1 MNDLH
6 KCTDFFDK
14 LFETSENLPTLPGIA
29 AKLLQAFQKE
39 NPDIDEIG
47 KILST
52 DPPLSAKVLKIVN
65 SSFYS
70 LPSKITSVNHA
81 IKLLGINCVKN
92 LALSFSL
99 VNKFNSKASKT
110 LDHALF
116 WKDSLIGAIAVKL
129 IGEKIIKS
137 FSDSDDIFFLGLLQ
151 NIGLFTLSCCMP
163 KQYDL
168 VMAQFHKNGSQVH
181 EVESQSLG
189 YNHMEIGEYLIKSWG
204 LPDTF
209 YTPIGYH
216 HYPQRLTSARDD
228 IHTLT
233 KVLHLSSLYIEL
245 FNHSSDVGLQMATIE
260 QRVKDYGFD
269 ETIDIHEVGKT
280 INQQASDILPIFE
293 IEFKDENE
301 YAQLLETAKA
311 EIANLSAELI
321 NNLLDQRQEINLLRQ
336 QVGCDSMTNLN
347 NHQRFR
353 ELLQQEISR
362 SHRYNHPLSVIFAD
376 IDHFKSVNDTYGHL
390 AGDRVIKIVAGCL
403 LKELRESD
411 HLARY
416 GGEEFAAILPETD
429 KDDAWMAA
437 ERLRKAIDSL
447 RIAHGDS
454 LIHVTMSFGIA
465 LLKPGEEISLDELIS
480 KADSVLYNAK
490 NQGRNQCSF
499 FEYKN

>member
-1 MNDLH
+1 MNHFH
-6 KCTDFFDK
+6 KSTDFFDK

-47 KILST
+47 EILST

-81 IKLLGINCVKN
+81 IKLLGINSVKN

-99 VNKFNSKASKT
+99 VNKFNTKVSKT

-137 FSDSDDIFFLGLLQ
+137 FSNDIFFLGLLQ
-151 NIGLFTLSCCMP
+151 NIGFFTLCCCMP

-168 VMAQFHKNGSQVH
+168 VMVQFHKNGSQVH

-189 YNHMEIGEYLIKSWG
+189 FNHMEIGEYLIKTWG

-216 HYPQRLTSARDD
+216 HYPQRLKSARDD

-233 KVLHLSSLYIEL
+233 RVLHLSSLYIEL

-260 QRVKDYGFD
+260 QRAKDYGFD
-269 ETIDIHEVGKT
+269 ETIDIHEVGKA
-280 INQQASDILPIFE
+280 INQKASDILPIFD

-311 EIANLSAELI
+311 EIANLSTKLI

-336 QVGCDSMTNLN
+336 QVGRDSMTNLN

-362 SHRYNHPLSVIFAD
+362 SQRYNHPLSTIFAD

-390 AGDRVIKIVAGCL
+390 SGDRVIKIVAGCL
-403 LKELRESD
+403 KKELRESD

-416 GGEEFAAILPETD
+416 GGEEFAFILPETE
-429 KDDAWMAA
+429 KDDAWMVA

-447 RIAHGDS
+447 RIAHGDGF
-454 LIHVTMSFGIA
+454 IHVTMSFGIA
-465 LLKPGEEISLDELIS
+465 LLKPGEKISLDELIS
-480 KADSVLYNAK
+480 KADSALYNVK
-490 NQGRNQCSF
+490 NQGRNQCALF
-499 FEYKN
+499 DNTD